1 VYCTWNVAEEPREN
15 ISVRFGVAVKRFRH
29 QLGVSQEK
37 LAERAGLHRTY
48 VADVERGARNLSLS
62 SIEKLARALEIS
74 IADLLSR
81 AGNPDATIAPVA
93 RESHDLVD
101 ILMVEDNR
109 ADVEL
114 TLHAFMKININNP
127 IHVVHDGAEAL
138 DYLFCSGKYS
148 TRKVDRRPQF
158 VLLDLN
164 LPEIT
169 GMEVLRR
176 MKADE
181 RTRKIPVVVLTA
193 SHRDRDIIECR
204 RLGADTYIVKP
215 VGIENFS
222 TAAAKMGH
230 RWMLVNH

>member
-1 VYCTWNVAEEPREN
+1 VAEETTGN
-15 ISVRFGVAVKRFRH
+15 ISVRFGEAVKRFRH

-62 SIEKLARALEIS
+62 SIEKLARALEVP

-81 AGNPDATIAPVA
+81 TRQEVPGSPQMLRETGAG
-93 RESHDLVD
+93 ELVE

-109 ADVEL
+109 VDVEL
-114 TLHAFMKININNP
+114 TLHAFKRININNP
-127 IHVVHDGAEAL
+127 IHVVHDGASAL
-138 DYLFCSGKYS
+138 DYLFCSGAY
-148 TRKVDRRPQF
+148 TGRKVELRPQF

-164 LPEIT
+164 LPEVS

-176 MKADE
+176 MKSDE
-181 RTRKIPVVVLTA
+181 RTKKIPVVVLTA
-193 SHRDRDIIECR
+193 SHRDRDIVECR

-230 RWMLVNH
+230 HWMLVNH